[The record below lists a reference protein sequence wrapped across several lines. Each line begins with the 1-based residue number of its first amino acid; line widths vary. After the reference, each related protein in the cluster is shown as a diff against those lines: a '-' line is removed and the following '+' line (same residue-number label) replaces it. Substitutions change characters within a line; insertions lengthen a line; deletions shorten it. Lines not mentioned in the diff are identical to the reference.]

1 MNLENSNL
9 AYPQAGPS
17 TLDAG
22 RAHYPALDGLRGL
35 AILLVVV
42 YHNFG
47 FINVFFFGWLG
58 VDLFFVLSGFLITD
72 ILLKTVGKKGYL
84 KNFYIRRVLRIFP
97 LYYLCLI
104 LFLIVLPKTTIHLDV
119 QYYVDHQAWLW
130 TYLQNWIFTFQSPG
144 QTNALNHLWSLAVEE
159 QFYLLW
165 PLAVL
170 IIRKP
175 GYLLLFISLVLVAVL
190 GLRLIVWMYQIS
202 DLAYFNLY
210 TFTRIDG
217 LCIGCMIALL
227 QRVKS
232 NFLHQNRALIVL
244 CFAGLNFG
252 FFFVNRRYQFSFPY
266 LALAGYTTFAMMFG
280 LLVNEAVT
288 TQSKLI
294 NLLFNNPLLKFFGKI
309 SYGFYVFHWPVYL
322 LLFPYLLPWMSKF
335 ISGALLQFLVSVV
348 ATIAAIM
355 ISWLSYQYYEKYFL
369 KLKDKFV

>member
-1 MNLENSNL
+1 MNIENPNPALS
-9 AYPQAGPS
+9 QAGR
-17 TLDAG
+17 L
-22 RAHYPALDGLRGL
+22 HYPALDGLRGL

-104 LFLIVLPKTTIHLDV
+104 LFLIVLPKTNLQLDV
-119 QYYVDHQAWLW
+119 QYYIDHQVWLW
-130 TYLQNWIFTFQSPG
+130 TYLENWIYTFQSPG
-144 QTNALNHLWSLAVEE
+144 HTNALNHLWSLAVEE

-165 PLAVL
+165 PLAIL
-170 IIRKP
+170 LIRKP
-175 GYLLLFISLVLVAVL
+175 RLLLIFISLVLVAVL
-190 GLRLIVWMYQIS
+190 GLRLLVWMNHIS

-217 LCIGCMIALL
+217 ICIGCMIALL
-227 QRVKS
+227 QRVNS
-232 NFLHQNRALIVL
+232 NFLQRNKAMIVL
-244 CFAGLNFG
+244 FFAGLNFG
-252 FFFVNRRYQFSFPY
+252 FFFVNRRYQFTFPY
-266 LALAGYTTFAMMFG
+266 LALVGYTTFAMMFG

-288 TQSKLI
+288 RQTKLI
-294 NLLFNNPLLKFFGKI
+294 NLLFNIPLLKFFGKI

-322 LLFPYLLPWMSKF
+322 LLSPYLSPSMSRF
-335 ISGALLQFLVSVV
+335 INGSLLQFLVSVI
-348 ATIAAIM
+348 ATLAAIA